1 MKHIYTINTNI
12 YKRKGKMV
20 KLKRKVYRVS
30 ASSLAIVI
38 PAAIVEAYGI
48 DIGDKLEMDLNAI
61 LKPSGIVEVG

>member
-1 MKHIYTINTNI
+1 
-12 YKRKGKMV
+12 MV

-30 ASSLAIVI
+30 ASSLAVVI

-61 LKPSGIVEVG
+61 QKPSGIVELGQLDWCDLVIIFI

>member
-1 MKHIYTINTNI
+1 
-12 YKRKGKMV
+12 MV